1 MTAYILLKFWF
12 KVYWGL
18 SSGVIMVLHQNQ
30 QKLTQE
36 DAGVSYIPFLQP
48 VIRLKAV
55 GVQEKSKES
64 WKQFLLWKNLGEQR
78 CSFWPEKYVF
88 AKKIYDFNLALN

>member
-1 MTAYILLKFWF
+1 MIKELTWFNEIQKCFLNKNLFMIAYILLKFWF

-36 DAGVSYIPFLQP
+36 DADVSYIPFLQP

-64 WKQFLLWKNLGEQR
+64 WKQFLL
-78 CSFWPEKYVF
+78 
-88 AKKIYDFNLALN
+88 